1 MLCVMLQLFPK
12 QQTANFWH
20 ILNVSG
26 DILSRI
32 HSVLDHMH
40 QLSINLPIL
49 LWAISW
55 NMEGLI
61 DDALVLQ
68 DNDGIRQSASE
79 TQDGSGMTFLTRC
92 GIQSIRRVCICSG
105 LILGGS

>member
-1 MLCVMLQLFPK
+1 MSDTDGHK

-20 ILNVSG
+20 VLNVSG

-49 LWAISW
+49 LWEISW

-68 DNDGIRQSASE
+68 DNDGVRRSASE
-79 TQDGSGMTFLTRC
+79 TQDGSGVTSDVLWIHSNLVPR
-92 GIQSIRRVCICSG
+92 
-105 LILGGS
+105 